1 MTSIMEVLLL
11 ELLRKE
17 GIVTDEQA
25 VNITSAF
32 QLFELLQQMKVVPPL
47 TNADKKVIKDWEFE
61 VGSRDIIR
69 GKVNWILRYDLS
81 KVENPS
87 LKRILES
94 LQNRVRELKINE

>member
-69 GKVNWILRYDLS
+69 DIVTGKQIGRAHV
-81 KVENPS
+81 
-87 LKRILES
+87 
-94 LQNRVRELKINE
+94 

>member
-47 TNADKKVIKDWEFE
+47 TNADKKVIKDWEFPL
-61 VGSRDIIR
+61 
-69 GKVNWILRYDLS
+69 WLRALS
-81 KVENPS
+81 LPF
-87 LKRILES
+87 LRLH
-94 LQNRVRELKINE
+94 RVAALRAGR